1 MRWFWI
7 DRFEEFVCGQS
18 ARTVKNVSLGE
29 EHLDDYSQTWPYMP
43 ASLMIEGLAQT
54 GGLLLG
60 QLSDF
65 KARVVLAKVARA
77 SFEKLARPGDR
88 LNYEVRFLSQQT
100 DGAIA
105 EGKIFINDQPLGTV
119 ELVFASLTGP
129 EFEKVEL
136 FQPHEFL
143 RMLRSMR
150 LFEVGRNPDGSPI
163 AIPEHLLAAEQAF
176 LDA

>member
-29 EHLDDYSQTWPYMP
+29 EHLDSYNQTWPYMP
-43 ASLMIEGLAQT
+43 ASLMVEGLAQT

-77 SFEKLARPGDR
+77 SFDKLARPGDR
-88 LNYEVRFLSQQT
+88 LNYEVKFLSQQT

-105 EGKIFINDQPLGTV
+105 EGKILINDQPLGTV

-150 LFEVGRNPDGSPI
+150 LFEVGRYPNGAPI